1 MAHAFS
7 LLLRSKDTSFNP
19 ELGTTELRFCVS
31 TTTDLFRDCGS
42 RGNSVMRAS
51 GNSMAVAF
59 VVGAL
64 LAGVA
69 CAEDRDPVVPSET
82 VKKAAVSNPFLDLLW
97 LAQHAGTV
105 EAVEPGHDARTKA
118 AIGKA
123 LGMGRV
129 LSAEQATEWMDAAT
143 FARLAGVDGRL
154 DAAEIRSA
162 LAAQM
167 PASRKCLLP
176 KVEEHLSL
184 LTTGY
189 DMLDEDRAVAG
200 QKLVDWIVENHR
212 PGQPLAITTV
222 CTGNSRRSILAATM
236 VSVSAAY
243 YGLPEIRGYSG
254 GTKPSAFNERTVTA
268 LREIG
273 IEVMKL
279 DEEATRGDA
288 TTANPKHRIRWGSG
302 PEESSMRTIEFSKR
316 YDDATNPS
324 SGFAALIVC
333 SDAEE
338 DCPIIKGAST
348 RIAMPYLDPK
358 AYDGSAI
365 EARKYAE
372 RRDDIGRLVLS
383 VMMQARLRLIAAGKI
398 VTPADSK

>member
-1 MAHAFS
+1 M
-7 LLLRSKDTSFNP
+7 R
-19 ELGTTELRFCVS
+19 VS
-31 TTTDLFRDCGS
+31 GISIVLQI
-42 RGNSVMRAS
+42 
-51 GNSMAVAF
+51 
-59 VVGAL
+59 VVGAM

-69 CAEDRDPVVPSET
+69 CAEELGRVARSET
-82 VKKAAVSNPFLDLLW
+82 PKTAAASNTFLDLLW
-97 LAQHAGTV
+97 LTQHVGTV

-123 LGMGRV
+123 LNVERV
-129 LSAEQATEWMDAAT
+129 LSAPQASELMDDVT
-143 FARLAGVDGRL
+143 FARLAGADGRL
-154 DAAEIRSA
+154 DAAEIQQA
-162 LAAQM
+162 LAAQV

-189 DMLDEDRAVAG
+189 DLLDEAHGAAG
-200 QKLVDWIVENHR
+200 RKLADWIVENYR
-212 PGQPLAITTV
+212 PGRPLAIMCV

-236 VSVSAAY
+236 VNVSAAY

-254 GTKPSAFNERTVTA
+254 GTKPSAFNERTVTT

-273 IEVMKL
+273 IEVAKL
-279 DEEATRGDA
+279 DEEAARGDA

-302 PEESSMRTIEFSKR
+302 PEDSSMRTIEFSKK
-316 YDDATNPS
+316 YDDDDNPS

-333 SDAEE
+333 GNADE

-348 RIAMPYLDPK
+348 RIATPYLDPK
-358 AYDGSAI
+358 VYDGTEI

-372 RRDDIGRLVLS
+372 RRDDIGRLMLS
-383 VMMQARLRLIAAGKI
+383 VMMQARLRLIAAGRDVATI
-398 VTPADSK
+398 DSK